1 MIINLIITLLTIK
14 NCPCSNAIDAESKP
28 KFCSSSSAIV
38 AIVAIVASP
47 HERDILDRDEKDLN
61 ISVMWAIGTKNN
73 SQTNIW
79 DEGEL
84 SIPVEC

>member
-38 AIVAIVASP
+38 AIVASP
-47 HERDILDRDEKDLN
+47 YVRNILDRDEKDLN
-61 ISVMWAIGTKNN
+61 VAKCGQAGRKTTAKQTFGTGR
-73 SQTNIW
+73 T
-79 DEGEL
+79 L
-84 SIPVEC
+84 SILLEC